1 MSGRQTAIFISA
13 LLFFTLNP
21 FGLAIAA
28 SQGDT
33 WVWPVEGDVITAYKN
48 DNNNPYSGGMHR
60 GIDIAAPVGARV
72 VAAKAGTVRF
82 AGQLGSSGIV
92 VSVSDSNRPYV
103 ESYLHLSGTSV
114 SRGEEVIAGQAIG
127 RVGETGSR
135 SSERTHLHFGIRDAG
150 NENFYYDPLEFLP
163 AMPARGASSP
173 PPAKVNQP
181 LPVLQPVPVAARSA
195 ARGARSSVKAG
206 TGLRPY
212 PVSRLRTVGVKQPA
226 IGAEANTATLRVLK
240 KVPLAGTSRIPA
252 IRASPVTGAASGAR
266 TRKMP
271 EPGVSQGFKVDDSN
285 RRPTRQETA
294 AAQIETTPF
303 SIAKGKNA
311 TRSLTWVA
319 ALLLL
324 LAAIGGPLARRARL
338 GLYSLPVALAVF
350 KFALR
355 SALASAA
362 RALEALAVRTVN
374 LLHCDCLPPGLRAS
388 FERFLPSTA
397 RTVHR

>member
-28 SQGDT
+28 SQGDA
-33 WVWPVEGDVITAYKN
+33 WVWPVEGEVITAYKN

-103 ESYLHLSGTSV
+103 ESYLHLSGISV

-135 SSERTHLHFGIRDAG
+135 SSERPHLHFGIRDAG

-163 AMPARGASSP
+163 ALPARGASSP
-173 PPAKVNQP
+173 SPAKVNQP
-181 LPVLQPVPVAARSA
+181 LPVLQPMPVAARKA
-195 ARGARSSVKAG
+195 ARGARSSVKTG

-212 PVSRLRTVGVKQPA
+212 PVSRPRTASVKHPVIRA
-226 IGAEANTATLRVLK
+226 GAVTATRRVIK
-240 KVPLAGTSRIPA
+240 RVPQAGSSRLPA
-252 IRASPVTGAASGAR
+252 MGASAVNGAASGAR
-266 TRKMP
+266 SQKTT
-271 EPGVSQGFKVDDSN
+271 EPGVNRGLQTVDGS
-285 RRPTRQETA
+285 RSPATQETA

-311 TRSLTWVA
+311 IIPLTWVA

-324 LAAIGGPLARRARL
+324 LAAIGGPMARRARS
-338 GLYSLPVALAVF
+338 GLYSTPAALFAF
-350 KFALR
+350 KTALR

-374 LLHCDCLPPGLRAS
+374 LLHRDRLLPGLRAS

-397 RTVHR
+397 RTVQR